1 MLARRWLLLGIGN
14 DLRGDDAFGVL
25 LARALSARGLPAMDA
40 GISPESYT
48 GPIVRFAPEVLI
60 LADAAEMGEPPG
72 TLALLPSTAIAETGA
87 STHDFAL
94 SLIVT
99 FLTAQHPMEVVV
111 LAMQP
116 GSRDLGAAPTPA
128 LTSALRAAEA
138 FFG

>member
-1 MLARRWLLLGIGN
+1 L
-14 DLRGDDAFGVL
+14 L

>member
-1 MLARRWLLLGIGN
+1 
-14 DLRGDDAFGVL
+14 
-25 LARALSARGLPAMDA
+25 MDA

-72 TLALLPSTAIAETGA
+72 TLSLPPSTAIAETGA
-87 STHDFAL
+87 STHDFTL

-128 LTSALRAAEA
+128 LKSALRAAEA
-138 FFG
+138 LFG